1 MFLYNRIPCN
11 RNFSKGRKYMIK
23 IIPKPYELIEKEG
36 FKQFDENSTIYISK
50 ELEGCAESFLFAFP
64 LLKEHRTFKRTEDP
78 EKADI
83 RLVYNKLLPKE
94 AYRIESNEKKLSVF
108 SGSESGILYAAVSI
122 KQTAF
127 FEKEDIF
134 GRVKIPCFEVFDKPR
149 FRYRGVQLD
158 ESRHFFGAE
167 TVKRLLRLMAFY
179 KLNVLHWHLT
189 DDQGWRIEIKKYPL
203 LTEIGSKRKDTGI
216 HGWHST
222 DFEGKPYGGFYTQ
235 EQIKE
240 IIAYAQKFNITIIP
254 EIDMPAHFA
263 AAMASYNWL
272 GCREIPCEVHW
283 FFGGAVP
290 LKMHWRDWNRSACAG
305 KESTYEFIFG
315 VIDEVAELFPSKYF
329 HIGGDEAPKDEWK
342 KCPECQKRMKENG
355 LSNVEDLQGY
365 FNNRIASYLKEKGK
379 TLIVWNEA
387 LAANNLDPSVVGQ
400 YWTPKNDKNVLRELK
415 KGREMIIS
423 KHQAFYFDMPYC
435 KYPLSNTYDFE
446 PTDKIVPQECEKQI
460 LGMEGH
466 LWTEWIADRD
476 KLDMQL
482 FPRALALAED
492 CWSKKNDKD
501 SAAFY
506 TKLNYHKRILKDLGV
521 NYAEDEISMPKG
533 LLHRRREISLWNMR
547 DQYREVRKNRELK
560 KEEN

>member
-1 MFLYNRIPCN
+1 
-11 RNFSKGRKYMIK
+11 MIK
-23 IIPKPYELIEKEG
+23 IIPKPYELIEKNG
-36 FKQFDENSTIYISK
+36 FKQIDENSTIYISK
-50 ELEGCAESFLFAFP
+50 EFEVNAENFFFAFP
-64 LLKEHRTFKRTEDP
+64 FSKESSFFKKTDNP
-78 EKADI
+78 ESADI
-83 RLVYNKLLPKE
+83 RLVFNRILPNE
-94 AYRIESNEKKLSVF
+94 AYRIECTEKALTVF
-108 SGSESGILYAAVSI
+108 SSTDAGILYAAVSLRQI
-122 KQTAF
+122 TF
-127 FEKEDIF
+127 FGKEDLSGKI
-134 GRVKIPCFEVFDKPR
+134 KIPCFEIFDKPR

-158 ESRHFFGAE
+158 ESRHFFGGE

-235 EQIKE
+235 EQIKD
-240 IIAYAQKFNITIIP
+240 IVAYAQKLNITIIP

-272 GCREIPCEVHW
+272 GCRDIPCEVHW
-283 FFGGAVP
+283 FFGGTVP
-290 LKMHWRDWNRSACAG
+290 FKMHWRDWNRSACTG
-305 KESTYEFIFG
+305 KESTYEFIFN
-315 VIDEVAELFPSKYF
+315 VIDEVAELFPAKYF

-342 KCPECQKRMKENG
+342 KCPECQKRMKENN
-355 LSNVEDLQGY
+355 LSNTEELQGY
-365 FNNRIASYLKEKGK
+365 FNNRIAAHLKEKGK

-387 LAANNLDPSVVGQ
+387 LAAGNLDTSVIGQ
-400 YWTPKNDKNVLRELK
+400 YWTPKTDKNVLRELK

-423 KHQAFYFDMPYC
+423 KHQAFYFDMCYC
-435 KYPLSNTYDFE
+435 QYPLWNTYNFE
-446 PTDKIVPQECEKQI
+446 PTEKIVPEECEKQI

-466 LWTEWIADRD
+466 LWSEWIADRD

-482 FPRALALAED
+482 FPRALALSED

-501 SAAFY
+501 KNLFSSNL
-506 TKLNYHKRILKDLGV
+506 KYHKRMLKALGV

-533 LLHRRREISLWNMR
+533 LLHRKHEVHLWNMS

-560 KEEN
+560 KKKEKK